1 MLPQQAIIPAGKE
14 TAPVEEAYSF
24 VFCFFCGDSRAPHI
38 TIKRVHTDELKN
50 KENRVLTKSINATK
64 QQVGGVI
71 LNISQ

>member
-14 TAPVEEAYSF
+14 TAPVEEALF
-24 VFCFFCGDSRAPHI
+24 FFFCGDSRAPHI
-38 TIKRVHTDELKN
+38 TIKWVHTDELKN

-64 QQVGGVI
+64 QPVGGVI